1 MTDIFFP
8 VRKVPVDEIMPGYQ
22 HPSGIN
28 HAIVVNIP
36 EGVERVVQYCSELYT
51 LIPNVDI
58 LVPFERELSKYYKIE
73 KNIRMYHW
81 SRFYIDFIIKEKGIK
96 VGSKEDLIFPR
107 VTLINSYDG
116 SVKYNFMAGFFRLIC
131 SNGLMISEGDVKQIK
146 SMHTPKI
153 GAETSFE
160 AVLEMVSGFMSVLE
174 DTSEVYQELQDQS
187 VKDWMERIEEVLEN
201 TKFPRTLH
209 EDIQARMSLEL
220 DAHKGLEPTDW
231 LVYNAFNYQL
241 NHHEDLKAK
250 QSKKDAMDQEV
261 LEYLLKY

>member
-8 VRKVPVDEIMPGYQ
+8 VKKVPVEEIMPGYN

-28 HAIVVNIP
+28 HAVIITQP
-36 EGVERVVQYCSELYT
+36 DGTERVVQYCSELYT
-51 LIPNVDI
+51 LVPNQDI
-58 LVPFERELSKYYKIE
+58 VAPFEQELSRYYEVE
-73 KNIRMYHW
+73 KKVRMSRW
-81 SRFYIDFIIKEKGIK
+81 ARFYIDFILKEKGIQI
-96 VGSKEDLIFPR
+96 GTKEDIIFPR

-116 SVKYNFMAGFFRLIC
+116 SVKYNFMVGFFRLIC
-131 SNGLMISEGDVKQIK
+131 SNGMMIAEGEVKRIK

-160 AVLEMVSGFMSVLE
+160 AVLGMVTDFIGLVD
-174 DTSEVYQELQDQS
+174 DTAEVYHELQDQD
-187 VKDWMERIEEVLEN
+187 VDDWMNRIEEVIEN
-201 TKFPRTLH
+201 TKFPQTLH
-209 EDIQARMSLEL
+209 EDVQHRMGLEL

-241 NHHEDLKAK
+241 NHHDDLKAK

-261 LEYLLKY
+261 LEYLLRY